1 MAIDDID
8 LRILDMLQR
17 NGKLS
22 QAKIAGAVGLTTPS
36 VNERIKKMERHGM
49 IKGFVALLDHEKMG
63 LPVTAYIDVA
73 LEHPRFEK
81 SFLDDLEKLL
91 AVQECHY
98 LAGDYAYRLK
108 VKAATPGAL
117 ADFLQQRLLAIR
129 GVREEMSAREVV
141 CDGGDR
147 IAVDFT
153 IDRAFDV
160 ARVHRRLRRA
170 PVPGRNERARIEHL
184 DYIRYLESTLRTRC
198 GTRHVGKRMGRVHR
212 AARTAFVLRDPR
224 IPRIAEV
231 ERHLVMEQPSDLVR
245 RRDARFA
252 FPGRCNLLA

>member
-63 LPVTAYIDVA
+63 LPLTAYIDVT

-81 SFLDDLEKLL
+81 SFVDDLEKLL

-98 LAGDYAYRLK
+98 VAGDFAYRLK
-108 VKAATPGAL
+108 VKAANPGAL
-117 ADFLQQRLLAIR
+117 ADFIQHRLLVMK
-129 GVREEMSAREVV
+129 GVSGART
-141 CDGGDR
+141 CLSLASKKD
-147 IAVDFT
+147 
-153 IDRAFDV
+153 
-160 ARVHRRLRRA
+160 
-170 PVPGRNERARIEHL
+170 
-184 DYIRYLESTLRTRC
+184 STL
-198 GTRHVGKRMGRVHR
+198 
-212 AARTAFVLRDPR
+212 LPL
-224 IPRIAEV
+224 V
-231 ERHLVMEQPSDLVR
+231 EEPEKEK
-245 RRDARFA
+245 
-252 FPGRCNLLA
+252 

>member
-63 LPVTAYIDVA
+63 LPLTAYVDVA

-81 SFLDDLEKLL
+81 SFVDDLEKLL

-98 LAGDYAYRLK
+98 LAGDFAYRLK
-108 VKAATPGAL
+108 VKAASPTAL
-117 ADFLQQRLLAIR
+117 ADFIQHRLLAMR
-129 GVREEMSAREVV
+129 GVS
-141 CDGGDR
+141 
-147 IAVDFT
+147 
-153 IDRAFDV
+153 
-160 ARVHRRLRRA
+160 
-170 PVPGRNERARIEHL
+170 RARTCL
-184 DYIRYLESTLRTRC
+184 SLASKKESTL
-198 GTRHVGKRMGRVHR
+198 
-212 AARTAFVLRDPR
+212 LPL
-224 IPRIAEV
+224 V
-231 ERHLVMEQPSDLVR
+231 EEEKEKEK
-245 RRDARFA
+245 
-252 FPGRCNLLA
+252 

>member
-63 LPVTAYIDVA
+63 LPLTAYIDVA

-81 SFLDDLEKLL
+81 SFIDDLEKLL

-98 LAGDYAYRLK
+98 LAGDFAYRLK
-108 VKAATPGAL
+108 VKAANPAAL

-129 GVREEMSAREVV
+129 GVQ
-141 CDGGDR
+141 
-147 IAVDFT
+147 
-153 IDRAFDV
+153 
-160 ARVHRRLRRA
+160 
-170 PVPGRNERARIEHL
+170 RARTCL
-184 DYIRYLESTLRTRC
+184 SLSSKKESTL
-198 GTRHVGKRMGRVHR
+198 
-212 AARTAFVLRDPR
+212 LP
-224 IPRIAEV
+224 
-231 ERHLVMEQPSDLVR
+231 LVEQPEKEK
-245 RRDARFA
+245 
-252 FPGRCNLLA
+252 

>member
-63 LPVTAYIDVA
+63 LPITAYIDVA

-81 SFLDDLEKLL
+81 SFLDDLERLL

-108 VKAATPGAL
+108 VKAANPGAL

-129 GVREEMSAREVV
+129 GVQ
-141 CDGGDR
+141 
-147 IAVDFT
+147 
-153 IDRAFDV
+153 
-160 ARVHRRLRRA
+160 
-170 PVPGRNERARIEHL
+170 RARTCL
-184 DYIRYLESTLRTRC
+184 SLSSKKESTLLPL
-198 GTRHVGKRMGRVHR
+198 VEE
-212 AARTAFVLRDPR
+212 
-224 IPRIAEV
+224 AEK
-231 ERHLVMEQPSDLVR
+231 EK
-245 RRDARFA
+245 
-252 FPGRCNLLA
+252 

>member
-63 LPVTAYIDVA
+63 LPLTAYIDVA

-81 SFLDDLEKLL
+81 SFVDDLERLL

-98 LAGDYAYRLK
+98 LAGDFAYRLK
-108 VKAATPGAL
+108 VKASSL
-117 ADFLQQRLLAIR
+117 ADFIQHRLLAIR
-129 GVREEMSAREVV
+129 GVARTRT
-141 CDGGDR
+141 CLSL
-147 IAVDFT
+147 ASKK
-153 IDRAFDV
+153 
-160 ARVHRRLRRA
+160 
-170 PVPGRNERARIEHL
+170 
-184 DYIRYLESTLRTRC
+184 ESTL
-198 GTRHVGKRMGRVHR
+198 
-212 AARTAFVLRDPR
+212 LP
-224 IPRIAEV
+224 
-231 ERHLVMEQPSDLVR
+231 LVNEPDKEK
-245 RRDARFA
+245 
-252 FPGRCNLLA
+252 

>member
-63 LPVTAYIDVA
+63 LPLTAYVDVA

-81 SFLDDLEKLL
+81 SFVDDLERLL

-98 LAGDYAYRLK
+98 LAGDFAYRLK
-108 VKAATPGAL
+108 VKAANATAL
-117 ADFLQQRLLAIR
+117 ADFIQHRLLVMR
-129 GVREEMSAREVV
+129 GVS
-141 CDGGDR
+141 
-147 IAVDFT
+147 
-153 IDRAFDV
+153 
-160 ARVHRRLRRA
+160 
-170 PVPGRNERARIEHL
+170 RARTCVSL
-184 DYIRYLESTLRTRC
+184 ASKKESTL
-198 GTRHVGKRMGRVHR
+198 
-212 AARTAFVLRDPR
+212 LPL
-224 IPRIAEV
+224 V
-231 ERHLVMEQPSDLVR
+231 EEPEKEK
-245 RRDARFA
+245 
-252 FPGRCNLLA
+252 

>member
-63 LPVTAYIDVA
+63 LPLTAYVDVA

-81 SFLDDLEKLL
+81 AFIDDLEKLL

-108 VKAATPGAL
+108 VKAANPAAL

-129 GVREEMSAREVV
+129 GVQ
-141 CDGGDR
+141 
-147 IAVDFT
+147 
-153 IDRAFDV
+153 
-160 ARVHRRLRRA
+160 
-170 PVPGRNERARIEHL
+170 RARTCL
-184 DYIRYLESTLRTRC
+184 SLSSKKESTLLPL
-198 GTRHVGKRMGRVHR
+198 VEEAGK
-212 AARTAFVLRDPR
+212 DK
-224 IPRIAEV
+224 
-231 ERHLVMEQPSDLVR
+231 
-245 RRDARFA
+245 
-252 FPGRCNLLA
+252 

>member
-63 LPVTAYIDVA
+63 LPLTAYIDVS

-81 SFLDDLEKLL
+81 GFIDDLERLL

-98 LAGDYAYRLK
+98 LAGDFAYRLK
-108 VKAATPGAL
+108 VKASDPGAL
-117 ADFLQQRLLAIR
+117 AEFIQHRLLAIR
-129 GVREEMSAREVV
+129 GVS
-141 CDGGDR
+141 
-147 IAVDFT
+147 
-153 IDRAFDV
+153 
-160 ARVHRRLRRA
+160 
-170 PVPGRNERARIEHL
+170 RARTCL
-184 DYIRYLESTLRTRC
+184 SLSSKKESTL
-198 GTRHVGKRMGRVHR
+198 
-212 AARTAFVLRDPR
+212 LPL
-224 IPRIAEV
+224 V
-231 ERHLVMEQPSDLVR
+231 EEKEKER
-245 RRDARFA
+245 
-252 FPGRCNLLA
+252 

>member
-22 QAKIAGAVGLTTPS
+22 QAKIAGAVCLTTPS

-63 LPVTAYIDVA
+63 LPITAYIDVA

-81 SFLDDLEKLL
+81 SFLDDLERLL

-98 LAGDYAYRLK
+98 LAGDFAYRLK
-108 VKAATPGAL
+108 VKAANPAAL

-129 GVREEMSAREVV
+129 GVQ
-141 CDGGDR
+141 
-147 IAVDFT
+147 
-153 IDRAFDV
+153 
-160 ARVHRRLRRA
+160 
-170 PVPGRNERARIEHL
+170 RARTCL
-184 DYIRYLESTLRTRC
+184 SLASKKESTL
-198 GTRHVGKRMGRVHR
+198 
-212 AARTAFVLRDPR
+212 LPL
-224 IPRIAEV
+224 V
-231 ERHLVMEQPSDLVR
+231 EDEKEK
-245 RRDARFA
+245 
-252 FPGRCNLLA
+252 

>member
-63 LPVTAYIDVA
+63 LPLTAYIDVA

-98 LAGDYAYRLK
+98 LAGDFAYRLK
-108 VKAATPGAL
+108 VKAANPAAL

-129 GVREEMSAREVV
+129 GVQ
-141 CDGGDR
+141 
-147 IAVDFT
+147 
-153 IDRAFDV
+153 
-160 ARVHRRLRRA
+160 
-170 PVPGRNERARIEHL
+170 RARTCL
-184 DYIRYLESTLRTRC
+184 SLSSKKESTLLPL
-198 GTRHVGKRMGRVHR
+198 VEN
-212 AARTAFVLRDPR
+212 
-224 IPRIAEV
+224 AEK
-231 ERHLVMEQPSDLVR
+231 EK
-245 RRDARFA
+245 
-252 FPGRCNLLA
+252 

>member
-63 LPVTAYIDVA
+63 LPLTAYVDVA

-81 SFLDDLEKLL
+81 AFIDDLEKLL

-108 VKAATPGAL
+108 VKAANPAAL

-129 GVREEMSAREVV
+129 GVQ
-141 CDGGDR
+141 
-147 IAVDFT
+147 
-153 IDRAFDV
+153 
-160 ARVHRRLRRA
+160 
-170 PVPGRNERARIEHL
+170 RARTCL
-184 DYIRYLESTLRTRC
+184 SLSSKKESTLLPL
-198 GTRHVGKRMGRVHR
+198 VEEAGK
-212 AARTAFVLRDPR
+212 
-224 IPRIAEV
+224 EK
-231 ERHLVMEQPSDLVR
+231 
-245 RRDARFA
+245 
-252 FPGRCNLLA
+252 

>member
-63 LPVTAYIDVA
+63 LPLTAYVDVA

-81 SFLDDLEKLL
+81 SFVDDLERLL

-98 LAGDYAYRLK
+98 LAGDFAYRLK
-108 VKAATPGAL
+108 VKAANPAAL
-117 ADFLQQRLLAIR
+117 ADFIQHRLLVMR
-129 GVREEMSAREVV
+129 GVS
-141 CDGGDR
+141 
-147 IAVDFT
+147 
-153 IDRAFDV
+153 
-160 ARVHRRLRRA
+160 
-170 PVPGRNERARIEHL
+170 RARTCL
-184 DYIRYLESTLRTRC
+184 SLASKKESTL
-198 GTRHVGKRMGRVHR
+198 
-212 AARTAFVLRDPR
+212 LPL
-224 IPRIAEV
+224 V
-231 ERHLVMEQPSDLVR
+231 EEPEKEK
-245 RRDARFA
+245 
-252 FPGRCNLLA
+252 